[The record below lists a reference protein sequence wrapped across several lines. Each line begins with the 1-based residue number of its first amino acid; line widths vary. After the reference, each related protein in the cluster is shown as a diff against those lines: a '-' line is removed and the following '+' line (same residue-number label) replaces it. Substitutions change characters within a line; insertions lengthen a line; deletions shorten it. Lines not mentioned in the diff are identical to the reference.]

1 MGGGF
6 VGDTEVVVG
15 GLVDD
20 EESGRTCKVAV
31 EFLAF
36 TLNTMGETL
45 GRKRIEMRT
54 IPRKRR
60 AGALVFISTDGFC
73 TRSKMELT
81 TWREF

>member
-1 MGGGF
+1 MGAT
-6 VGDTEVVVG
+6 DDVVG

-20 EESGRTCKVAV
+20 EVVGRTCRVAV

-45 GRKRIEMRT
+45 GRKRIEIRT

-60 AGALVFISTDGFC
+60 AGASVAISTDGFC
-73 TRSKMELT
+73 TRSKVELT